1 VVERKFFGFKVYDLY
16 GRQATLS
23 LPAKTVADCVDRPD
37 LAGGPS
43 EVARIVYGAKSNT
56 KPAQVLDAA
65 LKMKSTA
72 LLQRLGYLVDLVGWA
87 WPESLRTLLR
97 SAIPKTTRTVF
108 GRAERD
114 DGDVGYVAAWG
125 LLVHAR
131 VSDLLADVPKI
142 QQAKPN

>member
-1 VVERKFFGFKVYDLY
+1 
-16 GRQATLS
+16 
-23 LPAKTVADCVDRPD
+23 
-37 LAGGPS
+37 
-43 EVARIVYGAKSNT
+43 
-56 KPAQVLDAA
+56 
-65 LKMKSTA
+65 MKSTA

-87 WPESLRTLLR
+87 WPESLRTRLR

>member
-1 VVERKFFGFKVYDLY
+1 
-16 GRQATLS
+16 
-23 LPAKTVADCVDRPD
+23 

-87 WPESLRTLLR
+87 WPESLRTRLR